1 MKRKTTPRVLV
12 IIPAH
17 NEAEN
22 LANTIDEL
30 KSNVPFDLL
39 VVDDGSKD
47 GTSRVSRQKGVPTIC
62 LPFNLGIGGAVQCG
76 FKYAVRYGY
85 DVAVQVDA
93 DGQHSP
99 CSVSELVDNLSS
111 GKADIV
117 IGSRY
122 LGSNPLKM
130 SLIRD
135 IGIKYFSWVT
145 SKAVG
150 HRITD
155 CTSGFRA
162 INRRAL
168 EYFSENYAID
178 FPDAEALILAH
189 KNGLKIAE
197 IPAQFRRRIR
207 GKSSL
212 RMGKFV
218 YYPIKETLSLVA
230 ILTKGVT
237 RKAK

>member
-1 MKRKTTPRVLV
+1 V
-12 IIPAH
+12 PAY

-22 LANTIDEL
+22 LESTLNEL
-30 KSNVPFDLL
+30 KSSVPFDIL

-47 GTSRVSRQKGVPTIC
+47 ETSLVSKQNRVAVIR
-62 LPFNLGIGGAVQCG
+62 LPFNLGIGGAVQTG
-76 FKYAVRYGY
+76 FQYAVQKGY

-93 DGQHSP
+93 DGQHVAS
-99 CSVSELVDNLSS
+99 SVSAMVNFLIA

-122 LGSNPLKM
+122 LGGYNTRT
-130 SLIRD
+130 SLIREM
-135 IGIKYFSWVT
+135 GIRYFSWLT
-145 SKAVG
+145 SKVVG
-150 HRITD
+150 YRVTD

-168 EYFSENYAID
+168 DYFSEFYPID

-189 KNGLKIAE
+189 RSQLRVAE
-197 IPAQFRRRIR
+197 FPVHFRERVR

-212 RMGKFV
+212 RTFRFV
-218 YYPIKETLSLVA
+218 YYPIKETFS
-230 ILTKGVT
+230 ILMLITK
-237 RKAK
+237 R